1 MAEEPEPTRER
12 SRRRRN
18 VIGQSM
24 HRDEYVR
31 LMKAGWSSASLERY
45 AAWRNG
51 EDIPASTFRTY
62 KKRLQLDVQKS
73 RVLDGQFDT
82 DALPD
87 VLTKRLELIELQ
99 TQRLAIDA
107 QHERDMRKL
116 FGSTKSE
123 IALLNTLLNEMRQ
136 DLVNVGMYGEGQ
148 AEAIV
153 EPDLPRYRTIGEVL
167 EGDEQQLAEVL
178 HMILPRDA

>member
-1 MAEEPEPTRER
+1 MPESTEKPQR

-62 KKRLQLDVQKS
+62 KKRLKLDVQRS
-73 RVLDGQFDT
+73 RVLDASFDT

-116 FGSTKSE
+116 FGTTKNE

-136 DLVNVGMYGEGQ
+136 DLADVGMLGENKT
-148 AEAIV
+148 
-153 EPDLPRYRTIGEVL
+153 EPEPEIDLPKHKTLGDVL
-167 EGDEQQLAEVL
+167 AGDEQQLAEVL
-178 HMILPRDA
+178 HMILPKEA